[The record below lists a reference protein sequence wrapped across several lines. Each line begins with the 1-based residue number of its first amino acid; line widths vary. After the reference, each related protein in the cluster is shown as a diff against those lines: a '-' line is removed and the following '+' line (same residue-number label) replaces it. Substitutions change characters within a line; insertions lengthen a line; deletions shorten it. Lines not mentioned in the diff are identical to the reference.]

1 VRQSRQ
7 HRFPVGSPPPTRATA
22 SSRPRLRAR
31 RPRYTTPLFSFI
43 TIHRLARTPRP
54 RARTHAR
61 ARAPDRGPASSIPPL
76 EVCIV
81 RATTTTTARTRRRG
95 RGRRHRGAKNTR
107 PRVRVLERP
116 SRGRR
121 RHPPDETRR
130 DETRRAPSTEPHR
143 STPRARV
150 MRTAPLARA
159 RAPRA
164 SLAGRVAIGERRPSG
179 HHDTSDSGGGTR
191 GRGDVARG
199 RPFGARAYE
208 SMVPIYC
215 LL

>member
-7 HRFPVGSPPPTRATA
+7 HLFPVGSPPYARATA

-31 RPRYTTPLFSFI
+31 RPRYTTPLFSLI
-43 TIHRLARTPRP
+43 TIHRLARAPRP

-81 RATTTTTARTRRRG
+81 RATTTTKARTRRRG
-95 RGRRHRGAKNTR
+95 RRRRHRGAKNTR

-150 MRTAPLARA
+150 MRAAPLARA
-159 RAPRA
+159 SDARA

-179 HHDTSDSGGGTR
+179 HDATSDSGGGREGAATSH
-191 GRGDVARG
+191 GDV
-199 RPFGARAYE
+199 PFGARAYE
-208 SMVPIYC
+208 SMVPIY
-215 LL
+215 